1 MTTPIPLT
9 ARPDETNLTGV
20 NEHVG
25 ASVLIQQGQDTYI
38 TRGDSTY
45 ITRGGSTYV
54 AHNTYTSTPVF
65 LTARQDDVNLT
76 AREENG

>member
-9 ARPDETNLTGV
+9 ARPDDVNLTGV

-25 ASVLIQQGQDTYI
+25 ASTIIQQGQDTYI
-38 TRGDSTY
+38 TRGGSTY

-65 LTARQDDVNLT
+65 LTAR
-76 AREENG
+76 